1 MIRGLHR
8 TNRRPI
14 RMHRVNKAI
23 SVKAIKSQIVRN
35 LVKMNFIG
43 LNSVERFVETV
54 ALVSGVAPEYSGIGS
69 RSTKRISACNAQT
82 LSRQKGVAKLL
93 EGE

>member
-8 TNRRPI
+8 TSRRPI

-23 SVKAIKSQIVRN
+23 SVKAIKSQIARN
-35 LVKMNFIG
+35 LVKLHFIG
-43 LNSVERFVETV
+43 LNAVELFVETV
-54 ALVSGVAPEYSGIGS
+54 ALVSGVAPEYSGIGI

-82 LSRQKGVAKLL
+82 LSRQKGVTKLL
-93 EGE
+93 EAE